1 MSTTTLDDGGHAAA
15 PELPDVLPPRKRR
28 GRVALFVYR
37 NPTIAAGGFLLGL
50 VIAIAIFAPWL
61 GTVDPTALAPARRT
75 RPPPDVWAWLM
86 FWLGQGVRP
95 PPVQYWFGSDMLGR
109 DVYSRVLY
117 GARVSL
123 IVGFSVACCAACIGM
138 TIGLLSG
145 FLRWLDAI
153 VMRVMDGMMSIPS
166 ILLAI
171 ALMALT
177 RGSVKNV
184 IIAIT
189 IAEVPRVS
197 RLVRGVVLSLREQ
210 PYVEAA
216 VASGTRVPK
225 IILRH
230 ILPNTVAPITVQAT
244 FICASAMIAEA
255 ILSFIGA
262 GTPPII
268 PSWGNI
274 MAEGRALWQVK
285 PYIVFFPAVFLSVTV
300 LAVNM
305 LGDGL
310 RDALDPRLA
319 KRI

>member
-1 MSTTTLDDGGHAAA
+1 MSAPLLGDVAEASA
-15 PELPDVLPPRKRR
+15 EALPELLSPPRRLGAVHGFIHR
-28 GRVALFVYR
+28 HPG
-37 NPTIAAGGFLLGL
+37 IAAGGAL
-50 VIAIAIFAPWL
+50 VAIMVGIAMLAPVL
-61 GTVDPTALAPARRT
+61 GTVDPTALAPARRL
-75 RPPPDVWAWLM
+75 RPPSAT
-86 FWLGQGVRP
+86 
-95 PPVQYWFGSDMLGR
+95 YWFGTDMLGR
-109 DVYSRVLY
+109 DVYSRVIY

-123 IVGFSVACCAACIGM
+123 VVGFAVAVLASLLGTA
-138 TIGLLSG
+138 IGLASG
-145 FLRWLDAI
+145 FLRWLDALL
-153 VMRVMDGMMSIPS
+153 MRVMDGLMSIPS

-177 RGSVKNV
+177 RGSVRNV
-184 IIAIT
+184 VIAIT
-189 IAEVPRVS
+189 IAEVPRVA
-197 RLVRGVVLSLREQ
+197 RLVRGVVLGLREL

-216 VASGTRVPK
+216 VAAGTRSPM

-230 ILPNTVAPITVQAT
+230 ILPNTLAPLSVQAT
-244 FICASAMIAEA
+244 YICASAMITEA

-285 PYIVFFPAVFLSVTV
+285 PYLVFFPAAFLSVTV
-300 LAVNM
+300 LAVNL

-319 KRI
+319 RKL

>member
-1 MSTTTLDDGGHAAA
+1 MSTTYDGIGGAAL
-15 PELPDVLPPRKRR
+15 PLPDVLPPVKQR
-28 GRVALFVYR
+28 GRVRTFIR
-37 NPTIAAGGFLLGL
+37 RQPTICAGGALLAL
-50 VIAIAIFAPWL
+50 IVFVAIAAPWL
-61 GTVDPTALAPARRT
+61 GTVDPTALAPARRLRLPSET
-75 RPPPDVWAWLM
+75 
-86 FWLGQGVRP
+86 
-95 PPVQYWFGSDMLGR
+95 YWFGTDMLGR
-109 DVYSRVLY
+109 DVYSRTLY

-123 IVGFSVACCAACIGM
+123 IVGFAVAALASAVGTVIGVCAGYIR
-138 TIGLLSG
+138 LV
-145 FLRWLDAI
+145 DAI
-153 VMRVMDGMMSIPS
+153 IMRVMDGLMSIPS

-177 RGSVKNV
+177 RGSVQNV

-189 IAEVPRVS
+189 VAEIPRVT
-197 RLVRGVVLSLREQ
+197 RLVRGVVLTLREQ

-216 VASGTRVPK
+216 VTTGTRAPAV
-225 IILRH
+225 IFRH
-230 ILPNTVAPITVQAT
+230 ILPNTFAPIMVQAT
-244 FICASAMIAEA
+244 FICASAMITEA

-285 PYIVFFPAVFLSVTV
+285 PYIVFFPAAFLSLTV
-300 LAVNM
+300 LAVNL

>member
-1 MSTTTLDDGGHAAA
+1 LSATALRLPDAPVPAATPQSVAEAA
-15 PELPDVLPPRKRR
+15 PLPDVLPPVKPRR
-28 GRVALFVYR
+28 GFIGFLRR
-37 NPTIAAGGFLLGL
+37 NPTIAVGAGLLL
-50 VIAIAIFAPWL
+50 LMLFVAVFAPLLW
-61 GTVDPTALAPARRT
+61 TADPTALAPARRT
-75 RPPPDVWAWLM
+75 REPSAT
-86 FWLGQGVRP
+86 
-95 PPVQYWFGSDMLGR
+95 YWFGTDMLGR

-123 IVGFSVACCAACIGM
+123 LVGFAVAALSSA
-138 TIGLLSG
+138 IGLAIGLVSG
-145 FLRWLDAI
+145 FVRWADGI
-153 VMRVMDGMMSIPS
+153 VMRVMDGLMSIPP

-171 ALMALT
+171 AMMALT
-177 RGSVKNV
+177 RASVQNV

-210 PYVEAA
+210 PYVDAA
-216 VASGTRVPK
+216 VAAGTRTPR

-230 ILPNTVAPITVQAT
+230 ILPNTLAPITVQAT
-244 FICASAMIAEA
+244 YICASAMIVEA

-285 PYIVFFPAVFLSVTV
+285 PYIVFFPAIFLSVTV
-300 LAVNM
+300 LAVNL

-310 RDALDPRLA
+310 RDILDPRMA
-319 KRI
+319 KSV

>member
-1 MSTTTLDDGGHAAA
+1 MSATSSSGEYLAA
-15 PELPDVLPPRKRR
+15 PVLPNVLPTPKER
-28 GRVALFVYR
+28 GKIMGFIHRH
-37 NPTIAAGGFLLGL
+37 PTIVIGGTL
-50 VIAIAIFAPWL
+50 VAIMVLIAIFAPLLW
-61 GTVDPTALAPARRT
+61 TKDPTALAPARRT
-75 RPPPDVWAWLM
+75 REPSDL
-86 FWLGQGVRP
+86 
-95 PPVQYWFGSDMLGR
+95 YWFGTDMLGR

-123 IVGFSVACCAACIGM
+123 LVGFSVATLAAIIG
-138 TIGLLSG
+138 TTLGLIAG
-145 FLRWLDAI
+145 FTRSVDAI
-153 VMRVMDGMMSIPS
+153 VMRVMDGLMSIPP

-177 RGSVKNV
+177 RASVKNV
-184 IIAIT
+184 IIAIS
-189 IAEVPRVS
+189 IAEFPRVC

-216 VASGTRVPK
+216 IASGTKVPV
-225 IILRH
+225 IIWKH
-230 ILPNTVAPITVQAT
+230 ILPNTLAPLMVQAT
-244 FICASAMIAEA
+244 FICASAMITEA
-255 ILSFIGA
+255 TLSFIGA

-285 PYIVFFPAVFLSVTV
+285 PYIVFFPAIFLSITV
-300 LAVNM
+300 LAVNL

-319 KRI
+319 KRL

>member
-1 MSTTTLDDGGHAAA
+1 MSTITTAIVAA
-15 PELPDVLPPRKRR
+15 PELPEVLPPRKRR
-28 GRVALFVYR
+28 GRIGMFIYR
-37 NPTIAAGGFLLGL
+37 HPTIFAGGLLLFIIVLIG
-50 VIAIAIFAPWL
+50 VFAPWL

-75 RPPPDVWAWLM
+75 RPPSAE
-86 FWLGQGVRP
+86 F
-95 PPVQYWFGSDMLGR
+95 WFGSDMLGR

-117 GARVSL
+117 GTRISL
-123 IVGFSVACCAACIGM
+123 LVGFSVAVVASVIGM
-138 TIGLLSG
+138 FIGLTSG
-145 FLRWLDAI
+145 FIRPVDAI
-153 VMRVMDGMMSIPS
+153 VMRVMDGLQSIPG

-177 RGSVKNV
+177 RASVQNV
-184 IIAIT
+184 IIAISIT
-189 IAEVPRVS
+189 QLPPVS
-197 RLVRGVVLSLREQ
+197 RLVRSVVLTLREQ

-216 VASGTRVPK
+216 VAAGTRMPM
-225 IILRH
+225 IIIKH
-230 ILPNTVAPITVQAT
+230 ILPNTLAPVSVQAT
-244 FICASAMIAEA
+244 FICASAMLTEA

-285 PYIVFFPAVFLSVTV
+285 PYIVFFPALFLSVTV
-300 LAVNM
+300 LAVNL